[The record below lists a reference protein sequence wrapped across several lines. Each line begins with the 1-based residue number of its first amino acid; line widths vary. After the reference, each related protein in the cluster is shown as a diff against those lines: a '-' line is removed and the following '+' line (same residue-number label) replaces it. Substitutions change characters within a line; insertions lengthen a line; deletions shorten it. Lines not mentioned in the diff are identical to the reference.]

1 MKQVFLSYRSGYTF
15 SAYAIKYFVYNY
27 NTYFIYTLKEIDEKG
42 YIKLYMVKI
51 MDELGEKVSQTIR
64 KVDEWDKMKL
74 IIKRLIDEIRVQNI
88 QNFKILDIN
97 ELNGL
102 TINENR
108 EFKLSQDLVEILSK
122 EIIDEEK
129 HNDVLSELLIEN
141 PIVSQSKGIELNIPD
156 IPEMEILD
164 IEKDG
169 HNLPISSLDETETK
183 LSEEETIEVLEL

>member
-51 MDELGEKVSQTIR
+51 MDELGEKVSQTVR

-141 PIVSQSKGIELNIPD
+141 PIVSQSKGIESNIPD